1 MYHAERA
8 RNFIVGVIA
17 VAFFLFS
24 QTWKS
29 IPNTK
34 QPGGPLMTPI
44 NYHSVS
50 SLEIDIKESH
60 ASRGSGIV
68 GLQVVG
74 QKPGK
79 AANKNIAAV
88 TSAEAAGTFHCA
100 SVLSSTV
107 AKFAAEGSRNGKQ
120 VMVTMLSNN
129 HLDLFH
135 SWLAS
140 AWEAGI
146 KYILVGAMD
155 SESALQRNVCHTLC
169 IHLQR
174 ILKPL
179 A

>member
-1 MYHAERA
+1 MGCATPRSIYHAERA

-29 IPNTK
+29 IAKHKATWWPANGT
-34 QPGGPLMTPI
+34 I

-50 SLEIDIKESH
+50 SLEIDVKVSH

-107 AKFAAEGSRNGKQ
+107 AKLAAEGSRNGKQ

-129 HLDLFH
+129 QLDLFH

-140 AWEAGI
+140 A
-146 KYILVGAMD
+146 
-155 SESALQRNVCHTLC
+155 
-169 IHLQR
+169 
-174 ILKPL
+174 
-179 A
+179 